1 MDSNIK
7 TKTLRRCKMKQK
19 EFLLLRKNLTIKFLA
34 LSFCLFIIF
43 YYFYMEKLSKYFA
56 LVCALLFLGIALYYF
71 LILRNVLIKLKV
83 LSDQKYEKDIAELK
97 EKGILK

>member
-1 MDSNIK
+1 
-7 TKTLRRCKMKQK
+7 MKEK

-43 YYFYMEKLSKYFA
+43 YYFYLEKLSKYFA

-71 LILRNVLIKLKV
+71 LILRNTLFKLRKLKQ
-83 LSDQKYEKDIAELK
+83 SDKEELDT
-97 EKGILK
+97 EEVILKLKQKGVIK